1 MKFLNHEILPADR
14 LQSVSEYYFSRKL
27 KEIAALNAQGKN
39 IISLGIGSPDMP
51 PSAATVEALCAEA
64 QKPSAHGYQSYT
76 GIPEL
81 RQAFAAWYKK
91 WFDVDLDPANEIQPL
106 IGSKEGILYV
116 SLAFL
121 NPGDGVLVPDPGY
134 PTYSAVSRLVQAN
147 IIPYAL
153 EEENGWQ
160 PDFDALEKT
169 DLSNVKLM
177 WVNYP
182 NMPTGAAASRELF
195 ERLAAFGKKHHI
207 VVCNDNPYSFI
218 LNEQRLSLLSV
229 PGAKEHCIELNSMSK
244 SHNMA
249 GWRLGMLAS
258 NAQFVEWILKVKS
271 NVDSGMFRPLQVAA
285 VAALSN
291 TEQWHRE
298 MNIELY
304 ARRRVLA
311 EAIFDRLGCRFDR
324 KQVGL
329 FLWGK
334 IPGTCE
340 SSAAFADKILYKAG
354 VFVTPGFIFGTR
366 GERYIRLSLCA
377 GETALQEALNRIMNY
392 EL

>member
-1 MKFLNHEILPADR
+1 MVQPAER

-39 IISLGIGSPDMP
+39 IISLGIGSPDAP
-51 PSAATVEALCAEA
+51 PSAATVEALCEEA

-91 WFDVDLDPANEIQPL
+91 WFDVELDPAHEIQPL

-134 PTYSAVSRLVQAN
+134 PTYSAVSKLVQAN

-153 EEENGWQ
+153 EEETGWQ
-160 PDFDALEKT
+160 PNLEALEKT
-169 DLSNVKLM
+169 DLSHVKLM

-182 NMPTGAAASRELF
+182 NMPTGAAASRALF
-195 ERLAAFGKKHHI
+195 ERLAAFGKKHRI

-218 LNEQRLSLLSV
+218 LNEQRLSLLSA

-249 GWRLGMLAS
+249 GWRIGMLAS
-258 NAQFVEWILKVKS
+258 NAQFIEWILKVKS
-271 NVDSGMFRPLQVAA
+271 NVDSGMFRPLQIAA
-285 VAALSN
+285 AAALSN
-291 TEQWHRE
+291 TEQWHRA

-311 EAIFDRLGCRFDR
+311 EAIFNQLGCRFDK

-334 IPGTCE
+334 IPDACE
-340 SSAAFADKILYKAG
+340 SSAAFADKILYEAG

-377 GETALQEALNRIMNY
+377 DETQLQEALQRIMNY

>member
-1 MKFLNHEILPADR
+1 MTAMPHIQPADR
-14 LQSVSEYYFSRKL
+14 LQSITEYYFSKKL

-39 IISLGIGSPDMP
+39 IISLGIGSPDAP
-51 PSAATVEALCAEA
+51 PSAATVETLCEEA
-64 QKPSAHGYQSYT
+64 RRPGAHGYQSYE

-81 RQAFAAWYKK
+81 RQAFAAWYEK
-91 WFDVDLDPANEIQPL
+91 WFDVALDPANEILPL
-106 IGSKEGILYV
+106 IGSKEGVLHV

-134 PTYSAVSRLVQAN
+134 PTYRAVSNLVQAK
-147 IIPYAL
+147 IIPYGL
-153 EEENGWQ
+153 DEKNRWQ
-160 PDFDALEKT
+160 PDFEALEKT

-195 ERLAAFGKKHHI
+195 ERLEDFGKKHRL

-229 PGAKEHCIELNSMSK
+229 AGAKEHCIELNSMSK

-249 GWRLGMLAS
+249 GWRIGMLAS
-258 NAQFVEWILKVKS
+258 NAQFIEWILKVKS
-271 NVDSGMFRPLQVAA
+271 NVDSGMFRPLQLAA
-285 VAALSN
+285 AAALRN

-311 EAIFDRLGCRFDR
+311 EAIFQRLGCRFD
-324 KQVGL
+324 KQQVGL

-334 IPGTCE
+334 IPDNCE
-340 SSAAFADKILYKAG
+340 SAAVFADKILDEAR

-366 GERYIRLSLCA
+366 GTRYIRLSLCA
-377 GETALQEALNRIMNY
+377 GEPALQEALNR
-392 EL
+392 LADF